1 MDNYT
6 IYSIFFKNS
15 RYIGKTVN
23 LARRQKIHR
32 SDCFK
37 INNPNYNLK
46 VFRGL
51 RELGI
56 TKNELICMPIITINN
71 ISSIEA
77 TKNERFWY
85 DFFKADLNDDVPGRT
100 EAERYQDNR
109 ESKLEYQNEYYQD
122 NRDKILKAID
132 LIRELKVLP
141 TEEIKEL
148 PSEEQLEIMQALF
161 KLELIDSK
169 GNATKEGVSCLYH

>member
-56 TKNELICMPIITINN
+56 TKNEIICKPIITINN
-71 ISSIEA
+71 ISEEQA
-77 TKNERFWY
+77 TKHERFWY
-85 DFFKADLNDDVPGRT
+85 DFFKADLNDQVPGRT
-100 EAERYQDNR
+100 REEWRQDNR
-109 ESKLEYQNEYYQD
+109 EEYDEYQKDYKEKNKESKLAYMKIYYQKNRESISKQKKAYRD
-122 NRDKILKAID
+122 KNRDEINRKK
-132 LIRELKVLP
+132 RESYRLNK
-141 TEEIKEL
+141 
-148 PSEEQLEIMQALF
+148 QQ
-161 KLELIDSK
+161 
-169 GNATKEGVSCLYH
+169 